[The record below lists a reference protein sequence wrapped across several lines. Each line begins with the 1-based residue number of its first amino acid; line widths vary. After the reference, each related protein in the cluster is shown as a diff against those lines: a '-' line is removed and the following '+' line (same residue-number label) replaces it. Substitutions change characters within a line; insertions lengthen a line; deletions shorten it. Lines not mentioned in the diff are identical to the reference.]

1 MSILETGSVL
11 KTTDFDVHCCS
22 QSVKP
27 VARRPNAKASS
38 TARGSTRNEL
48 SDRNDVGAA
57 RPVGQPFDQGWQQ
70 HHHFARQ
77 PLQPPPTTQQQHLQL
92 GSADFIPAPNNTRI
106 RQRTGQHPLGWQ

>member
-11 KTTDFDVHCCS
+11 KTTDFDVHC
-22 QSVKP
+22 QWRVDRTRRRL
-27 VARRPNAKASS
+27 ARRVAAPGTNYV
-38 TARGSTRNEL
+38 

-57 RPVGQPFDQGWQQ
+57 RPVGQPSDQGWQQ